1 MKISPSRKLFFVI
14 FSLVCVLG
22 VSLSFLHLGHG
33 SRKDE
38 PSKVDGLAA
47 SDDGVNY
54 ENQFCNLTKAD
65 KWLEEQGLNSY
76 GDEAGTMYMGGT
88 PLFNESTGKS
98 TYRYDYLKK
107 KFENL
112 PWMDLTCDNDYPDCV
127 TDYPLRVGDGKCDPE
142 LNSSECGLDGGDC
155 E

>member
-1 MKISPSRKLFFVI
+1 VNESWLNEKTEKMKISPSRKLFFVI
-14 FSLVCVLG
+14 FSLVCVLC
-22 VSLSFLHLGHG
+22 VSLSFLHLGG
-33 SRKDE
+33 
-38 PSKVDGLAA
+38 
-47 SDDGVNY
+47 DGVNY